1 MKFEDTDDPAQPVKQ
16 EVSATDDMEIEKKEQ
31 VQNDA
36 VDSTDKSGESSKM
49 EVEEDSNNNAAEEE
63 VEVIED
69 SGPSQPMQSS
79 TGEEKYKIFCT
90 KWYSDFYETEQPDTS
105 PTWEGDQTTDTD
117 DLDIWN
123 YDSHLQESWSK

>member
-31 VQNDA
+31 VQNAA

-79 TGEEKYKIFCT
+79 TGATKYAKFFFVQKKIIFRFFMRRNSGYQCHRGRRSNRR
-90 KWYSDFYETEQPDTS
+90 YGRS
-105 PTWEGDQTTDTD
+105 
-117 DLDIWN
+117 
-123 YDSHLQESWSK
+123 

>member
-16 EVSATDDMEIEKKEQ
+16 EVAATDDMEIEKKEQ

-49 EVEEDSNNNAAEEE
+49 EVEEDQNNNNNAAEEE

-69 SGPSQPMQSS
+69 SGPSQPMQAS
-79 TGEEKYKIFCT
+79 TGEK
-90 KWYSDFYETEQPDTS
+90 
-105 PTWEGDQTTDTD
+105 
-117 DLDIWN
+117 
-123 YDSHLQESWSK
+123 